1 MGSQSFDPDFV
12 VNLQRYPI
20 QDKTDPRRTAIV
32 QRLRS
37 ELDVQ
42 QYCVVPDFITPAA
55 LSAVLKEVDSIK
67 ASSYRNTSR
76 RNCYLYRE
84 ADATLPADHPKNL
97 FFDASYSMIGNH
109 LLPETSLLKGLYN
122 WPGMIG
128 FVADIVAAK
137 VLYQNVDKYQPVNV
151 NCFSAGDQSA
161 WHFDSW
167 NAFTLTLMLQAAE
180 SGGEFEIV
188 PDTRSDA
195 DPKFDDLRKV
205 LRGDRSRVVTVPR
218 EPRAMVIFRGCNS
231 LHRVT
236 PVAGPRQRLMS
247 VFVYENEP
255 GIQGDAKVN
264 ETVYGAPPAES
275 GNAPSGRAA
284 M

>member
-1 MGSQSFDPDFV
+1 MSADRFDPDFV
-12 VNLQRYPI
+12 VNLKRYPI
-20 QDKTDPRRTAIV
+20 QDRANPDRAAIV

-37 ELDVQ
+37 ELDRQ

-55 LSAVLKEVDSIK
+55 LSTVLQEVEAIK
-67 ASSYRNTSR
+67 ASAYRNKSR

-84 ADATLPADHPKNL
+84 PDPALPAGHPQNIFL
-97 FFDASYSMIGNH
+97 EASYSMIGNH
-109 LLPETSLLKGLYN
+109 LLPESSLLKGLYN

-128 FVADIVAAK
+128 FVADIVGAK
-137 VLYQNVDKYQPVNV
+137 ALYQNEDKYQPVNV
-151 NCFSAGDQSA
+151 NCFSEGDQSA

-188 PDTRSDA
+188 PDIRSDE
-195 DPKFDDLRKV
+195 DPRFAEVGSV
-205 LRGDRSRVVTVPR
+205 LRGESSRVVRVPR

-231 LHRVT
+231 VHRVT
-236 PVAGPRQRLMS
+236 PVVGPRQRIMS

-255 GIQGDAKVN
+255 GVQGDPKVN
-264 ETVYGAPPAES
+264 QTVYGAPPAL
-275 GNAPSGRAA
+275 A
-284 M
+284 